1 MKTIIFLALLL
12 LPTVSIA
19 AEKAD
24 RVLVIKSESKL
35 VLKRNDQVIGE
46 FHVALGGNPLGH
58 KQQQGDE
65 RTPEGSYTLD
75 FKKKDSAYYRAIRIS
90 YPNESDRARARQK
103 GVHPG
108 GSIMIHGQKNGY
120 GHLARII
127 QRTNWTDGCIA
138 VTNEEMDRIWQAV
151 DVGTPIEIKP

>member
-1 MKTIIFLALLL
+1 MKTIIILAMML
-12 LPTVSIA
+12 LPLFAYAV
-19 AEKAD
+19 EKAD
-24 RVLVIKSESKL
+24 RVVVIKSESKL
-35 VLKRNDQVIGE
+35 VLKRNGTIIGAY
-46 FHVALGGNPLGH
+46 HVALGGNPRGH
-58 KQQQGDE
+58 KQQRGDR
-65 RTPEGSYTLD
+65 RTPEGSYILD

-90 YPNESDRARARQK
+90 YPNTSDKARARRK

-120 GHLARII
+120 GHLAHIT
-127 QRTNWTDGCIA
+127 QRFNWTDGCIA